1 MKKYWKLSAL
11 TVWAGL
17 VAWFV
22 VNALYGGG
30 INTAGGLGPDG
41 VQDYGTMYWEK
52 LPQSTGTLDEQVSS
66 KWDHVQ
72 MNVFICNDGT
82 MMGRADF
89 RRGTKGR

>member
-1 MKKYWKLSAL
+1 MTTRVAVAVGLSLLILGAAS
-11 TVWAGL
+11 WAGGL
-17 VAWFV
+17 
-22 VNALYGGG
+22 
-30 INTAGGLGPDG
+30 NTAGGLCPDG
-41 VQDYGTMYWEK
+41 VQDHGEIFWEK
-52 LPQSTGTLDEQVSS
+52 LPDSTGIFDEQVSS